1 MHQPVVSVLLLE
13 QKAASIARQF
23 KVVDVI
29 FTSDELKKLDEI
41 SKLAPQYPG
50 NVIEIMTSV
59 EVLDLIFLKGE
70 I

>member
-1 MHQPVVSVLLLE
+1 VLLLE
-13 QKAASIARQF
+13 QLNSASIARQF

-41 SKLAPQYPG
+41 SKPAPQYP
-50 NVIEIMTSV
+50 NVEIMTDRSAG
-59 EVLDLIFLKGE
+59 LDFFKSE